1 MSHTLTD
8 WRRAVCGGGRTAQN
22 ARRTCAVCVA
32 QSGGGQ
38 TFSRK
43 ERVRG
48 RFFRVTRD
56 FRLWMAPV
64 GRRAVVSRL
73 STAQKCPCNFA
84 GTNFP
89 PKISPCNFAGT
100 NFPPKISSCGVQG
113 QIFHQKFRPAVC
125 RDKFFTKN
133 FALQFCRDRNLASRH
148 ANFCKNTKERTST
161 CPLLRQPS

>member
-1 MSHTLTD
+1 MGCAILHAMNHTLTD

-22 ARRTCAVCVA
+22 ARRTCAVRVA
-32 QSGGGQ
+32 QSGGGGA
-38 TFSRK
+38 FSRK

-56 FRLWMAPV
+56 FRLWVASA

-84 GTNFP
+84 GTNSA
-89 PKISPCNFAGT
+89 PKISP
-100 NFPPKISSCGVQG
+100 CGVQG
-113 QIFHQKFRPAVC
+113 QIFQQKFRPAVC

-148 ANFCKNTKERTST
+148 ANFCRNTKERTKT
-161 CPLLRQPS
+161 CPLQRQPS